1 MFLRLIVMLSLLLW
15 PLPGLPGGVLPAH
28 AAGPAAGLARGADHG
43 TDHSVTLERYVQH
56 VVVDEDG
63 AYTLTVEQVKTIA
76 TRDAL
81 HEHAQF
87 YIGYNQSLDQ
97 VVSVE
102 AHTEKADGRRLAV
115 GAHQIRDQQ
124 EAASLDAPMFQDTR
138 LKIVVFPDV
147 EPGDRVALRYVV
159 RRHTPLF
166 PGQFED
172 LTAARFYRQR
182 DFRLIYDL
190 PPSMLLH
197 ADAVGFEA
205 LSGAAAGASAPGK
218 RRHAWRYIDG
228 DNARIEADSV
238 SYLDYGK
245 RLAVSTFADYAAF
258 ARAYHSR
265 AADKALPD
273 AAVAA
278 LAARVGGSAVDRRE
292 RAIALSDWV
301 RRNVRYVGVYLGPGG
316 VVPHAAASVLA
327 NRYGDC
333 KDHAT
338 LLEAL
343 LASAG
348 IDSSVAL
355 VNNGDAYRLP
365 GVPTLGVLNHAIVYV
380 PSLQLYLDP
389 TAEAVAGGFL
399 PARLLGKPAL
409 LARSGEFTMLPL
421 FQPARS
427 RTLTRFDIGPD
438 GRSAFRV
445 TRTGSGAQ
453 AEPYRRVVRTGAPAE
468 RERFVDSMLQGLG
481 RESGGVL
488 EAGDADSVGD
498 DYTLSLRGASDSFA
512 QLPGPAGLATTYNV
526 GGGLGDA
533 LQTFAQE
540 PVRRQEFVCPAID
553 AEDELQFRLPKRASV
568 LALPRALNLDDANFA
583 YRSRYERRGALITVK
598 RQLKFR
604 HTAATCSP
612 ADYHRMRP
620 ALERMLRDLRTQ
632 VVVKGR

>member
-1 MFLRLIVMLSLLLW
+1 MHVRFVVMLCLLLW
-15 PLPGLPGGVLPAH
+15 LMLWPAH
-28 AAGPAAGLARGADHG
+28 ARDSG
-43 TDHSVTLERYVQH
+43 TDRGVVVDRYVQH
-56 VVVDEDG
+56 FVVDASG
-63 AYTLTVEQVKTIA
+63 GYLLTVEQAKTIVS
-76 TRDAL
+76 RDAL

-87 YIGYNQSLDQ
+87 YIGYNASLDE

-115 GAHQIRDQQ
+115 QPHQIRDQQ

-147 EPGDRVALRYVV
+147 DASDRVSVRYVV

-166 PGQFED
+166 PGHFED
-172 LTAARFYRQR
+172 LSAARFYRHR
-182 DFRLIYDL
+182 DYRLIYDMPVAL
-190 PPSMLLH
+190 PLH

-205 LSGAAAGASAPGK
+205 TASADLPPPAPGK

-228 DNARIEADSV
+228 DNARLEAASV

-245 RLAVSTFADYAAF
+245 RLAVSTFTDYAAF
-258 ARAYHSR
+258 ARAYQER
-265 AADKALPD
+265 ASGKALPD
-273 AAVAA
+273 DTVAA
-278 LAARVGGSAVDRRE
+278 LASGITSGMVDRRT

-348 IDSSVAL
+348 IDSTVAL

-365 GVPTLGVLNHAIVYV
+365 EVPTLGVLNHAIVYV

-399 PARLLGKPAL
+399 PASLLGKPAV
-409 LARSGEFTMLPL
+409 LARSGDFAMLPF
-421 FQPARS
+421 FQQARS
-427 RTLTRFDIGPD
+427 RTLTQFDIRRD
-438 GRSAFRV
+438 GSSRFKV
-445 TRTGSGAQ
+445 TRTSSGAQ
-453 AEPYRRVVRTGAPAE
+453 AEPYRRVARVTPSAD
-468 RERFVDSMLQGLG
+468 RERFIERMLHDL
-481 RESGGVL
+481 GGVL
-488 EAGDADSVGD
+488 EPGDADGAAD
-498 DYTLSLRGASDSFA
+498 DDTLSFRGANNGFA
-512 QLPGPAGLATTYNV
+512 QLPGPTGLATTYNFW
-526 GGGLGDA
+526 GGLGDA
-533 LQTFAQE
+533 VFNFAQE

-553 AEDELQFRLPKRASV
+553 AEDELRFQLPRRARV
-568 LALPRALNLDDANFA
+568 LALPRAVIVEDINFA
-583 YRSRYERRGALITVK
+583 YRARYERRGALVTV
-598 RQLKFR
+598 RRALKFR
-604 HTAATCSP
+604 HTQATCSP
-612 ADYHRMRP
+612 DDYRRMRP
-620 ALERMLRDLRTQ
+620 ALERMLRDLRSQ
-632 VVVKGR
+632 VVIKG